1 MTEQTRETPGT
12 EKVREELRLYAIAK
26 RETTD
31 YQASAMC
38 QRAMFCLDDLKRRLG
53 EAEEANRLAE
63 QIAKFAE
70 TELTQLRARVA
81 ELEAIA
87 KRAVQMDRDLVP
99 MIDPNEG
106 NGKIIRL
113 ALANHGRDARVAL
126 KEPPK

>member
-1 MTEQTRETPGT
+1 MTEQTRETPCD
-12 EKVREELRLYAIAK
+12 RALAA
-26 RETTD
+26 
-31 YQASAMC
+31 Q
-38 QRAMFCLDDLKRRLG
+38 QRTIMGL
-53 EAEEANRLAE
+53 E
-63 QIAKFAE
+63 
-70 TELTQLRARVA
+70 ARVA